1 MDESQ
6 EQLLRAELEADEGRR
21 NKIYKDSEGLDTVG
35 IGHLVSNGFSDA
47 VINLIF
53 KEDIN
58 VAENF
63 LNKNIPWW
71 TSLSPVRQRVLL
83 NMAFNLNARL
93 LGFKNALFA
102 AQAGQYKTSADEMLD
117 SKWARQVG
125 KRAKRLAYM
134 MANDSLPPR
143 TAEFY

>member
-1 MDESQ
+1 MDETQ
-6 EQLLRAELEADEGRR
+6 EQLLRAELENDEGRR

-47 VINLIF
+47 VINLMF

-58 VAENF
+58 IAEQF
-63 LNKNIPWW
+63 LNKNLPWW
-71 TSLSPVRQRVLL
+71 TNLSPIRQRVLL
-83 NMAFNLNARL
+83 NMAFNLNTRL

-102 AQAGQYKTSADEMLD
+102 MQAEQFVTAGAEMLD

-125 KRAKRLAYM
+125 KRAQRLAYM
-134 MANDSLPPR
+134 MANDALPPHS
-143 TAEFY
+143 APYF